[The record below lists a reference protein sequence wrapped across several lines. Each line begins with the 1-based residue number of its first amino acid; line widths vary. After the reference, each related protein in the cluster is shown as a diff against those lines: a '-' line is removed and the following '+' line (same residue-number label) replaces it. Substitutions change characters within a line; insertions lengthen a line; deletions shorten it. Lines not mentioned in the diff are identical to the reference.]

1 MVCACS
7 QHAVFILKPG
17 YSLSP
22 ARTTI
27 GTQSGEAFNSCR
39 VSRGTRQQNFG
50 DMIEQQTLCMTHFL
64 VHSLAVVK
72 NFALSFFN
80 STAMSGSNGS
90 SGEGLLT
97 LS

>member
-1 MVCACS
+1 
-7 QHAVFILKPG
+7 
-17 YSLSP
+17 
-22 ARTTI
+22 
-27 GTQSGEAFNSCR
+27 
-39 VSRGTRQQNFG
+39 
-50 DMIEQQTLCMTHFL
+50 MTHFL

-80 STAMSGSNGS
+80 WAAMSGSNGS

>member
-1 MVCACS
+1 MSRISGDVSAM
-7 QHAVFILKPG
+7 F
-17 YSLSP
+17 
-22 ARTTI
+22 RR
-27 GTQSGEAFNSCR
+27 SGEI
-39 VSRGTRQQNFG
+39 VDVG
-50 DMIEQQTLCMTHFL
+50 MTHFL

-80 STAMSGSNGS
+80 SMAMSGSNGS